1 MRRSLPIFLLM
12 FMSGEAPAHAQAGAA
27 IQAAAYA
34 EQKTYDTFM
43 HLQVVQE
50 LLVLK
55 QNYDASVR
63 YYAEFKQLNSGK
75 GYFQNVAAQI
85 KTAVTADAQQL
96 NSQITQT
103 FMQPNTNT
111 AVDQFVN
118 NVNQGIYNNLKYAT
132 DEAANAVDNHKI
144 GVTIAGNANG
154 LSPKDAANLSAQ
166 ASGIMV
172 QMLTEIHAD
181 NLRIIQLL
189 SMQLAGSIR
198 TPAGQARTMSDIS
211 ASIKGRIPGYQAP
224 IEAGQG
230 GGQ

>member
-1 MRRSLPIFLLM
+1 MRRSLPIFLLL
-12 FMSGEAPAHAQAGAA
+12 FIAGESPAHAQASSV
-27 IQAAAYA
+27 IQAASYL

-50 LLVLK
+50 LLILK

-63 YYAEFKQLNSGK
+63 YYDEFKQLNSGK
-75 GYFQNVAAQI
+75 GYFQNVGAQI

-96 NSQITQT
+96 NSKITQT

-118 NVNQGIYNNLKYAT
+118 NVNQGIYDHLKYAT
-132 DEAANAVDNHKI
+132 DEAANVVANHQI
-144 GVTIAGNANG
+144 GANIASSANG

-166 ASGIMV
+166 ASGILV
-172 QMLTEIHAD
+172 QMLTQIHGD
-181 NLRIIQLL
+181 NLRIIELL
-189 SMQLAGSIR
+189 SMELASQIR
-198 TPAGQARTMSDIS
+198 TPAGQAHTMSDMS
-211 ASIKGRIPGYQAP
+211 ASMKSHIPHYQAP
-224 IEAGQG
+224 TDAGQG

>member
-1 MRRSLPIFLLM
+1 MKRSLPIFLLM
-12 FMSGEAPAHAQAGAA
+12 FVAGTAPAHAQADAA
-27 IQAAAYA
+27 IAAAAYA

-75 GYFQNVAAQI
+75 GYLQNVSAQI
-85 KTAVTADAQQL
+85 KTAVTADEQQL
-96 NSQITQT
+96 NQQITQT

-118 NVNQGIYNNLKYAT
+118 NVNQGIFDHLKYAT
-132 DEAANAVDNHKI
+132 DEAANVIDNHQL
-144 GVTIAGNANG
+144 GVNIAGNANG

-172 QMLTEIHAD
+172 QMLTQIHAD

-198 TPAGQARTMSDIS
+198 TPAGQVRTMSDIF
-211 ASIKGRIPGYQAP
+211 ASVKSRIPGYQAP
-224 IEAGQG
+224 VEAGQG